1 MIFRTHS
8 VEEKDGMFHVIE
20 RDANG
25 GEVVC
30 TDSVWTNEVDAK
42 AACYFNEAL
51 EKYGN
56 MDIAALATGKY
67 LEKNGLIPVVLNV
80 AYFDKKTGKVNF
92 TRAIQ
97 RIWESI

>member
-8 VEEKDGMFHVIE
+8 IEEKDGAFHVVE
-20 RDANG
+20 RDLS
-25 GEVVC
+25 GELVC

-42 AACYFNEAL
+42 AAMYFNEAL

-67 LEKNGLIPVVLNV
+67 LEKNGLIPVNLHV
-80 AYFDKKTGKVNF
+80 AYFDEKTGKVNF
-92 TRAIQ
+92 NRAFQ
-97 RIWESI
+97 RIWESL